1 MAAGDAD
8 AAALDDAAV
17 AAARAHLA
25 AQGPAGDGGA
35 AAAGGLRRDA
45 RTLAIGDGGNEVG
58 WPRRCCAAW
67 RRSAGGADFVALSAN
82 GCYRACDALLLGTEQ
97 LGGDRLEL
105 GAHVDRPPADPDAD
119 CIGALRRRGRTLA
132 DLEAHVLAQIMA
144 PAVGAV
150 DGAHHER
157 PLSVDGM
164 PFEPHHRAPC
174 DRLWEIAGSRA
185 RARDSEFVSSDA
197 RSRSHVLH
205 ARPPRRELYP
215 TSTPTTPPTP
225 TPTPTPTEL

>member
-1 MAAGDAD
+1 M
-8 AAALDDAAV
+8 
-17 AAARAHLA
+17 
-25 AQGPAGDGGA
+25 
-35 AAAGGLRRDA
+35 LRRLAGCAEDA

-58 WPRRCCAAW
+58 MGRVALLRSVAAL
-67 RRSAGGADFVALSAN
+67 RPGGADFVALSAN
-82 GCYRACDALLLGTEQ
+82 GCYRACDALLLGTVSNWAATAF
-97 LGGDRLEL
+97 EL

-164 PFEPHHRAPC
+164 PFEPHHRALC
-174 DRLWEIAGSRA
+174 DRLWEIAGLA
-185 RARDSEFVSSDA
+185 GAGEG
-197 RSRSHVLH
+197 
-205 ARPPRRELYP
+205 
-215 TSTPTTPPTP
+215 
-225 TPTPTPTEL
+225 